1 MKTYDFPMQFE
12 YGMEVVTL
20 SEQDLRDAGFFS
32 MKSDLERELL
42 LWDLADSFQAAT
54 IS

>member
-12 YGMEVVTL
+12 YGTEMVTL
-20 SEQDLRDAGFFS
+20 SEQDLREAGFFS

-42 LWDLADSFQAAT
+42 LWDLADSFQSAAVA
-54 IS
+54 